1 MIKNKKYITL
11 IGEISRNEIIHLHK
25 KCKNV
30 IFASMCE
37 AGSISLIEALKLNKS
52 LLLNDMSSNREY
64 ADDAAIY
71 FNSMKK
77 NTIIESISKI
87 IHNEE
92 LKKDLQKRSFK
103 VSQKFDGKLYVNT
116 LMKNINSFI

>member
-1 MIKNKKYITL
+1 
-11 IGEISRNEIIHLHK
+11 
-25 KCKNV
+25 
-30 IFASMCE
+30 MCE

-64 ADDAAIY
+64 AADAAIY

-87 IHNEE
+87 IHDEE
-92 LKKDLQKRSFK
+92 LKKDLQKRSCK
-103 VSQKFDGKLYVNT
+103 VSQKFDGKLYVNIP
-116 LMKNINSFI
+116 MKILIL